1 MPSLFLIYFVL
12 LLFKQSFQLGVSAL
26 SLSSIF
32 FFFTYLLLSVLTHS
46 FFLLTF
52 AYFFKEKRG
61 QLVLLDT
68 VHHFQHQLSHSSYTP
83 TTGFD
88 ELVDSPCDL
97 CREDVQQIFQ
107 KIDHLRFLSLPII
120 QSLAV
125 YCVLGLFFCL
135 QEF

>member
-12 LLFKQSFQLGVSAL
+12 LLFRQSFQLVRCL
-26 SLSSIF
+26 STITLLF

-68 VHHFQHQLSHSSYTP
+68 VHHFRHQLSHSRISSYTP
-83 TTGFD
+83 PTGFD
-88 ELVDSPCDL
+88 ELVDSPRNL

-125 YCVLGLFFCL
+125 CCVLRLVFCL
-135 QEF
+135 